1 MVYACIKR
9 LRYGPRYALFCGGD
23 GSTSSSG
30 LCVSFDSPHDLFR
43 IVWRA
48 RRSRYNDSVVPE
60 VEAPSIQQDVLRDIC
75 IQFFIDHPAVVGGP
89 GKEVEIDESK
99 FGKRKYNRGRAV
111 EGHWVFG
118 GMERGSG
125 ESFLVEVARRD
136 AATLLP
142 IIAQHVRP
150 GTTVY
155 SDEWAAYHQL
165 STATG
170 NVHLTVN
177 HSLHFV
183 DPVTGAHT
191 QGVESMWSSCK
202 RMMREERA
210 MNSLLFDTY
219 LPEFMWRRKFGGPVA
234 FGHIL
239 KHISEQY
246 PV

>member
-1 MVYACIKR
+1 MKVNKI
-9 LRYGPRYALFCGGD
+9 YGEAREGAYLLFSFFFKV
-23 GSTSSSG
+23 GSATA
-30 LCVSFDSPHDLFR
+30 VD
-43 IVWRA
+43 W
-48 RRSRYNDSVVPE
+48 YNF
-60 VEAPSIQQDVLRDIC
+60 IRDIC
-75 IQFFIDHPAVVGGP
+75 M
-89 GKEVEIDESK
+89 
-99 FGKRKYNRGRAV
+99 
-111 EGHWVFG
+111 VFG

>member
-1 MVYACIKR
+1 MKVNKI
-9 LRYGPRYALFCGGD
+9 YGEAREGAYLLFSFFFKV
-23 GSTSSSG
+23 GSATA
-30 LCVSFDSPHDLFR
+30 VD
-43 IVWRA
+43 W
-48 RRSRYNDSVVPE
+48 YNF
-60 VEAPSIQQDVLRDIC
+60 IRDIC

-99 FGKRKYNRGRAV
+99 FGKRKYNRRAV
-111 EGHWVFG
+111 EGHWFFG

-170 NVHLTVN
+170 NVHLTVS